1 MDHFLQTHVAR
12 KHEIARYHQQQHQI
26 HQVKADVQKRP
37 TRTITGSDV
46 HGAWEHKLRG
56 WKHDLT
62 ARNHE
67 VKVLTYTLPT
77 NFLGETLNVVPET
90 ATIVGETIM

>member
-1 MDHFLQTHVAR
+1 MKLQDITSNNI
-12 KHEIARYHQQQHQI
+12 KSTKLKQMSKKDQQEPSL
-26 HQVKADVQKRP
+26 AP
-37 TRTITGSDV
+37 M
-46 HGAWEHKLRG
+46 
-56 WKHDLT
+56 T